1 MALSSADR
9 STKKILKVMAD
20 IESQTCLRF
29 VARRRQKNYVSITR
43 GDGCNSIV
51 GRAGGAQ
58 EVSLG
63 THCLYQGT
71 IAHEL
76 MHAAGFDHEHS
87 RSDRDEYIDVFTK
100 NVEPENVEQFEKLAP
115 WKNRLLTPFDMDS
128 IMLYGSATFA
138 RKPGLVTMLAK
149 DGGRLKEVYQKRGL
163 SASDAYVL
171 DLTYVLDALPMAST
185 PTNGC

>member
-1 MALSSADR
+1 MV
-9 STKKILKVMAD
+9 T
-20 IESQTCLRF
+20 LRRAVVDHAEMCTLLF
-29 VARRRQKNYVSITR
+29 R
-43 GDGCNSIV
+43 CNSIV

-149 DGGRLKEVYQKRGL
+149 DGSRLKEVHQKRGL
-163 SASDAYVL
+163 SASDVRRINMLYQCK
-171 DLTYVLDALPMAST
+171 
-185 PTNGC
+185 NKKI